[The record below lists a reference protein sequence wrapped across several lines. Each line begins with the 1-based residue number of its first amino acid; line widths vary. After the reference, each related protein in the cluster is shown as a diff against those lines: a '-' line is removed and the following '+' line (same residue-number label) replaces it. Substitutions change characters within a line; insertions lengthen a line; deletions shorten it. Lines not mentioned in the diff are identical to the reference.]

1 MLLCGVSLKVKAAV
15 TQLPNGVQLS
25 TVKLTRYIIKV
36 FLRILILCLLL
47 LVQSAF
53 MSIISP
59 WKKLREATGNR
70 IK

>member
-36 FLRILILCLLL
+36 SLRIFILCSLL
-47 LVQSAF
+47 LVRSVF

>member
-1 MLLCGVSLKVKAAV
+1 MRSKSKVKATV

-36 FLRILILCLLL
+36 SLRIFILCSLL
-47 LVQSAF
+47 LVRSVF